1 MSAAPRSRDQS
12 PAGVVSD
19 RSRRLLAVLVHEYIE
34 RGEPVSSRWLAE
46 HGGFNVSSATLR
58 HIMAD
63 LEATGYVHQ
72 PHTSAGR
79 VPTDLGYRCYVDLL
93 LQNPRRTR
101 PSPWVEAR
109 LSEAGTIDDVLS
121 SVSQE
126 LSRLSQHMGFA
137 LTPTNEAVFKHID
150 FVPLDGTK
158 VLVVLVAAGGQISHK
173 VVDLGDRLQPT
184 DLTQAANYLNTEFSG
199 LPLWDVR
206 AAIADRLQQDQILY
220 DALLSRALRLA
231 NETFEDLTPPN
242 TLFIQGASL
251 LLHEVSEGD
260 DRVSLTTLRALFAM
274 IEEKHRLVRLLT
286 QYVDGP
292 GLTIVIGAE
301 HTAPDLQDLS
311 LIAATYFDGHQTGSI
326 GVIGPR
332 RMRYSRAIA
341 AVDRV
346 SHAVSRVL
354 LQHGRAT
361 SPDYGRRNP
370 VRTA

>member
-1 MSAAPRSRDQS
+1 MPATPRSRDQS
-12 PAGVVSD
+12 LAGVVSD
-19 RSRRLLAVLVHEYIE
+19 RSRRVLAVLVREYIE

-46 HGGFNVSSATLR
+46 HGGFNVSSATVR

-63 LEATGYVHQ
+63 LEATGYVRQ

-79 VPTDLGYRCYVDLL
+79 VPTDLGYRCYVDRLL
-93 LQNPRRTR
+93 ESPRRTR
-101 PSPWVEAR
+101 SSPWVEAR

-137 LTPTNEAVFKHID
+137 LTPANKAVFKHIH

-231 NETFEDLTPPN
+231 NETFEDLTPRN

-286 QYVDGP
+286 EYIDGP